1 MNQKI
6 SKLYNSL
13 INTSEEEIKS
23 LESNLKSTNDE
34 YSNALKDNQEL
45 LKNLNENNNTIEIIT
60 NEYKK

>member
-1 MNQKI
+1 LI
-6 SKLYNSL
+6 FFDSL